1 MRNRKT
7 HLQRIVTLC
16 FNIYFTVALSLWF
29 LPLFTFNFVTEL
41 WAGPAAIGV
50 PGEVAGFLKE
60 WKAYGK
66 APWADLVQPSIN
78 LARNGF
84 TVTPILADLI
94 MANQQAIKD
103 NNGLRYVT
111 ISQFKRKWIRINV

>member
-1 MRNRKT
+1 M
-7 HLQRIVTLC
+7 
-16 FNIYFTVALSLWF
+16 
-29 LPLFTFNFVTEL
+29 
-41 WAGPAAIGV
+41 
-50 PGEVAGFLKE
+50 PGEVVGFLEE

-66 APWADLVQPSIN
+66 APWADLVQPSID

-94 MANQQAIKD
+94 MANQQAIED

-111 ISQFKRKWIRINV
+111 IAVFRNEIVAAWQKNLKRS